1 MKLRQIS
8 LSIENSPDRLYRVT
22 KALGEAGINLRAM
35 NLVDAGGLGLLRILV
50 SNVAAARRVMM
61 EHHLPAYVE
70 EVVAVEIEDR
80 PGSLSELLKLLM
92 EGQIRVVYTYAFVG
106 MSEGNAVMIFRFN
119 DNDKAIELLKKKG
132 IQLMDSKSFGILES
146 E

>member
-22 KALGEAGINLRAM
+22 KALGEAGINLRAL

-61 EHHLPAYVE
+61 ENHLPAYVE

-92 EGQIRVVYTYAFVG
+92 DGHIRVVYTYAFVG
-106 MSEGNAVMIFRFN
+106 MSAGGAVMIFRFD
-119 DNDKAIELLKKKG
+119 DNDKAIKLLKKEG
-132 IQLMDSKSFGILES
+132 IQLMDSESFGILES